1 MLTEEERDT
10 IRLAQTAG
18 FEMLPLSPQPA
29 EWWYC
34 RRAVEYLQTLGL
46 SLHSIVEGIKEATLR
61 GDHSVTIWRVWLCG
75 PGIIPRLQAEGF
87 VLSSEPEDQVRI
99 AWNDTIHAS
108 LYAEAKGLATPSI
121 MLDRWEEVHNAP
133 VN

>member
-10 IRLAQTAG
+10 IRLAQTAE
-18 FEMLPLSPQPA
+18 FEMPALSTRPA

-34 RRAVEYLQTLGL
+34 RAVEYLQMLGL
-46 SLHSIVEGIKEATLR
+46 SLHSIVEGIKEAALR
-61 GDHSVTIWRVWLCG
+61 GDHSVIIWRVWLCG
-75 PGIIPRLQAEGF
+75 PGIIARLQAEGF
-87 VLSSEPEDQVRI
+87 ALMPEPEDQVRI

-121 MLDRWEEVHNAP
+121 MLDRWEAANAP